1 MLFCKVLL
9 SFGLAQ
15 FLGKFLPV
23 ICCLFALTFWTSLKT
38 PVYIFVLLLN
48 VWVFQGL
55 ILILFLSLGVAVS
68 AFRLTKR
75 QDVVK
80 VNVRQNASLQW
91 NYEVDAGE
99 SYSIVWGTSQDG
111 VNVQH
116 KLYTRIKGQT
126 ALRSAKIP
134 TKFVDRV
141 KIIKQA
147 TLFIQRVDLSDEGY
161 YMCQIS
167 GEFLTNREPI
177 RLEVIGECKI
187 LIFVFF
193 ELRAKP
199 SAIRFSYK
207 AIYVCN
213 DQGRGPNCTLFAYCI
228 ERLIALFK
236 ALLQLL
242 VNIIYHI

>member
-1 MLFCKVLL
+1 MSL
-9 SFGLAQ
+9 SGFD
-15 FLGKFLPV
+15 
-23 ICCLFALTFWTSLKT
+23 
-38 PVYIFVLLLN
+38 PVY
-48 VWVFQGL
+48 
-55 ILILFLSLGVAVS
+55 FLSLGVAVS
-68 AFRLTKR
+68 AFRLTKSK
-75 QDVVK
+75 DVVK

-91 NYEVDAGE
+91 TYEVDAGE

-126 ALRSAKIP
+126 AQRWSQMP

-187 LIFVFF
+187 LIFVSF

-213 DQGRGPNCTLFAYCI
+213 DQGRGPNCTLFAYYI
-228 ERLIALFK
+228 ERLIALFR

-242 VNIIYHI
+242 VNIIYHK